1 MIKSFTVKG
10 YKKLNHFE
18 LRDLSRINLIT
29 GESDLGKS
37 CILESLF
44 AFCSG
49 NDVNMLIRGSSYRI
63 SRYDLNALDSSYS
76 DMLYLLYS
84 FYKRESMPLNMSFG
98 ATYDDDNK
106 TREFKHSV
114 VFTDLINKICD
125 FAVAKDELQQFFD
138 TYNKTL
144 ETDISD
150 ESFKRNLAFDPVLA
164 HWTVED
170 SKADICSYPITRFN
184 TDTSNA
190 AHPVAVSYID
200 ILQHSFLIPFVNLI
214 KSLQKNDL
222 LDTVVADLKEIFPN
236 LDTIKLIK
244 IPDGKIY
251 PFVIDVNGEVRPVFS
266 FGECLQRCFYI
277 LGSVFAYSD
286 GLLLLNDADYGIDYR
301 VQQDFFKLLLKHARK
316 NNTQIFMVSNNLGF
330 MDHLILSSQEES
342 ALEEL
347 RVITINNLDNNVMC
361 HRILSGSD
369 AYKARFGFEMDLR

>member
-1 MIKSFTVKG
+1 VIKSFTVKG

-29 GESDLGKS
+29 GETDLGKS

-84 FYKRESMPLNMSFG
+84 FFNRESMPLTMSFG

-106 TREFKHSV
+106 TRDFKHSV
-114 VFTDLINKICD
+114 VFTDLIKEICD
-125 FAVAKDELQQFFD
+125 FDVAKDELQQFFD

-150 ESFKRNLAFDPVLA
+150 ESFKRKLSFDPVLA

-170 SKADICSYPITRFN
+170 SKRDATSYAMTRFN

-190 AHPVAVSYID
+190 THPVAVSYID
-200 ILQHSFLIPFVNLI
+200 ILQHTFLIPFVNLI
-214 KSLQKNDL
+214 KSLQKKDL
-222 LDTVVADLKEIFPN
+222 LDTVVADLKVIFPN
-236 LDTIKLIK
+236 LDTIKIIK
-244 IPDGKIY
+244 MPDGKLY
-251 PFVIDVNGEVRPVFS
+251 PFVKDVNGEVRPIFS

-277 LGSVFAYSD
+277 LGSVFSYSD

-301 VQQDFFKLLLKHARK
+301 VQHDFFKLLLKYARK
-316 NNTQIFMVSNNLGF
+316 NNTQIFMVSNNQDF
-330 MDHLILSSQEES
+330 MDNLILVSEEET

-347 RVITINNLDNNVMC
+347 RVITIKTSENDAMK
-361 HRILSGSD
+361 HRTLSGTE
-369 AYKARFGFEMDLR
+369 AHRARFSFQLDLR

>member
-1 MIKSFTVKG
+1 
-10 YKKLNHFE
+10 
-18 LRDLSRINLIT
+18 
-29 GESDLGKS
+29 
-37 CILESLF
+37 
-44 AFCSG
+44 
-49 NDVNMLIRGSSYRI
+49 MLIRGTSYRI
-63 SRYDLNALDSSYS
+63 SCYDLNALDSSYS

-84 FYKRESMPLNMSFG
+84 FSKRDSMPLTMSFG

-125 FAVAKDELQQFFD
+125 FDVAKDELQQFFD

-144 ETDISD
+144 ETDITD
-150 ESFKRNLAFDPVLA
+150 ESFKRNLAYDPVLA

-170 SKADICSYPITRFN
+170 SNAGTSSYPITRFN
-184 TDTSNA
+184 TDTSDA
-190 AHPVAVSYID
+190 THPVAVSYID
-200 ILQHSFLIPFVNLI
+200 ILQHTFLIPFVNLI

-222 LDTVVADLKEIFPN
+222 LDTVVADLKVIFPY

-244 IPDGKIY
+244 MPDGKIY
-251 PFVIDVNGEVRPVFS
+251 PFVIDVNGEVRPIFS

-277 LGSVFAYSD
+277 IGSVFAYPD
-286 GLLLLNDADYGIDYR
+286 GLLLLNDADYGIDFR
-301 VQQDFFKLLLKHARK
+301 VQQDFFKLLLKYSRQ
-316 NNTQIFMVSNNLGF
+316 NNTQIFMVSNNQSF
-330 MDHLILSSQEES
+330 MDHLILSSQEDS

-347 RVITINNLDNNVMC
+347 RVITIKNLNNNVLC

>member
-1 MIKSFTVKG
+1 
-10 YKKLNHFE
+10 
-18 LRDLSRINLIT
+18 
-29 GESDLGKS
+29 
-37 CILESLF
+37 
-44 AFCSG
+44 
-49 NDVNMLIRGSSYRI
+49 MLIRGSSYRI
-63 SRYDLNALDSSYS
+63 SRYDLNVLDSSYS

-84 FYKRESMPLNMSFG
+84 FSKRDSMPLTMSFC

-125 FAVAKDELQQFFD
+125 FDVAKDELQQFFD

-164 HWTVED
+164 YWTVED
-170 SKADICSYPITRFN
+170 SKRDATSYAMTRFK

-190 AHPVAVSYID
+190 THPVAVSYID
-200 ILQHSFLIPFVNLI
+200 ILQHTFLITFVNLI

-222 LDTVVADLKEIFPN
+222 LDTVVADLKVIFPN
-236 LDTIKLIK
+236 LVTIKLIK
-244 IPDGKIY
+244 MPDEKIY
-251 PFVIDVNGEVRPVFS
+251 PFVIDVNGEVRPIFS

-277 LGSVFAYSD
+277 LGSVFAYPD
-286 GLLLLNDADYGIDYR
+286 GLLLLNDADYGIDFR
-301 VQQDFFKLLLKHARK
+301 VQQDFFKLLLKYSRQ
-316 NNTQIFMVSNNLGF
+316 NNTQIFMVSNNQSF
-330 MDHLILSSQEES
+330 MDHLILSSQEDS

-347 RVITINNLDNNVMC
+347 RVITIKNLNNNVLC

>member
-10 YKKLNHFE
+10 YKKLKHFE

-37 CILESLF
+37 CILESMF

-84 FYKRESMPLNMSFG
+84 FSKRDSMPLTMSFG

-125 FAVAKDELQQFFD
+125 FDVAKDELQQFFD

-164 HWTVED
+164 YWTVED
-170 SKADICSYPITRFN
+170 SKRDATSYAITRFN
-184 TDTSNA
+184 TDTSDA
-190 AHPVAVSYID
+190 THPVAVSYID
-200 ILQHSFLIPFVNLI
+200 ILQHTFLIPFVNLI

-222 LDTVVADLKEIFPN
+222 LDTVFADLKVIFPN
-236 LDTIKLIK
+236 LDTIKLITL
-244 IPDGKIY
+244 PDGKRY
-251 PFVIDVNGEVRPVFS
+251 PLVQDVEGVLKPIFS

-277 LGSVFAYSD
+277 LGSVFAYPD
-286 GLLLLNDADYGIDYR
+286 GLLLLNDADYGIDFR
-301 VQQDFFKLLLKHARK
+301 VQQGFFKLLLKYSRQ
-316 NNTQIFMVSNNLGF
+316 NNTQIFMVSNNQSF

-342 ALEEL
+342 SLEEL
-347 RVITINNLDNNVMC
+347 RVITIKNLNNNVMC
-361 HRILSGSD
+361 HRILSGAD
-369 AYKARFGFEMDLR
+369 AYNARFGVEMDLR

>member
-10 YKKLNHFE
+10 YKKLNHFM
-18 LRDLSRINLIT
+18 LSDLSRINLIT
-29 GESDLGKS
+29 GETDLGKS
-37 CILESLF
+37 CILESMF

-63 SRYDLNALDSSYS
+63 SRYDLNALDFSYS

-84 FYKRESMPLNMSFG
+84 FSKRDSMPLTMSFC

-125 FAVAKDELQQFFD
+125 FDVAKDELQQFFD
-138 TYNKTL
+138 TYNETL

-170 SKADICSYPITRFN
+170 SNADICSYPITRFN
-184 TDTSNA
+184 TDTSDA
-190 AHPVAVSYID
+190 THPVAVSYID
-200 ILQHSFLIPFVNLI
+200 ILQHTFLIPFVNLI

-222 LDTVVADLKEIFPN
+222 LDSVVAVLKVIFPY

-244 IPDGKIY
+244 MPDGKIY
-251 PFVIDVNGEVRPVFS
+251 PFVIDVNGEVRPIFS

-277 LGSVFAYSD
+277 LGSVFAYPD
-286 GLLLLNDADYGIDYR
+286 GLLLLNDADYGIDFR
-301 VQQDFFKLLLKHARK
+301 VQQGFFKLLLKYARQ

-330 MDHLILSSQEES
+330 MDHLILSSQEDS
-342 ALEEL
+342 ALAEL
-347 RVITINNLDNNVMC
+347 RVITIKNLNNNVLC

>member
-1 MIKSFTVKG
+1 M
-10 YKKLNHFE
+10 
-18 LRDLSRINLIT
+18 
-29 GESDLGKS
+29 
-37 CILESLF
+37 F

-84 FYKRESMPLNMSFG
+84 FSKRDSMPLTMSFG

-125 FAVAKDELQQFFD
+125 FDVAKDELQQFFD

-164 HWTVED
+164 YWTVED
-170 SKADICSYPITRFN
+170 SKRDATSYAITRFN
-184 TDTSNA
+184 TDTSDA
-190 AHPVAVSYID
+190 THPVAVSYID
-200 ILQHSFLIPFVNLI
+200 ILQHTFLIPFVNLI

-222 LDTVVADLKEIFPN
+222 LDTVFADLKVIFPN
-236 LDTIKLIK
+236 LDTIKLITL
-244 IPDGKIY
+244 PDGKRY
-251 PFVIDVNGEVRPVFS
+251 PLVQDVEGVLKPIFS

-277 LGSVFAYSD
+277 LGSVFAYPD
-286 GLLLLNDADYGIDYR
+286 GLLLLNDADYGIDFR
-301 VQQDFFKLLLKHARK
+301 VQQGFFKLLLKYSRQ

-342 ALEEL
+342 SLEEL
-347 RVITINNLDNNVMC
+347 RVITIKNLNNNVLC

>member
-10 YKKLNHFE
+10 YKKLKHFE

-37 CILESLF
+37 CILESMF

-84 FYKRESMPLNMSFG
+84 FSKRDSMPLTMSFG

-125 FAVAKDELQQFFD
+125 FDVAKDELQQFFD

-164 HWTVED
+164 YWTVED
-170 SKADICSYPITRFN
+170 SKRDATSYAITRFN
-184 TDTSNA
+184 TDTSDA
-190 AHPVAVSYID
+190 THPVAVSYID
-200 ILQHSFLIPFVNLI
+200 ILQHTFLIPFVNLI

-222 LDTVVADLKEIFPN
+222 LDTVFADLKVIFPN
-236 LDTIKLIK
+236 LDTIKLITL
-244 IPDGKIY
+244 PDGKRY
-251 PFVIDVNGEVRPVFS
+251 PLVQDVEGVLKPIFS

-277 LGSVFAYSD
+277 LGSVFAYPD
-286 GLLLLNDADYGIDYR
+286 GLLLFNDADYGIDFR
-301 VQQDFFKLLLKHARK
+301 VQQGFFKLLLKYSRQ
-316 NNTQIFMVSNNLGF
+316 NNTQIFMVSNNQSF

-342 ALEEL
+342 SLEEL
-347 RVITINNLDNNVMC
+347 RVITIKNLNNNVLC

>member
-1 MIKSFTVKG
+1 
-10 YKKLNHFE
+10 
-18 LRDLSRINLIT
+18 
-29 GESDLGKS
+29 
-37 CILESLF
+37 
-44 AFCSG
+44 
-49 NDVNMLIRGSSYRI
+49 
-63 SRYDLNALDSSYS
+63 
-76 DMLYLLYS
+76 
-84 FYKRESMPLNMSFG
+84 MSFG

-125 FAVAKDELQQFFD
+125 FDVAKDELQQFFD

-164 HWTVED
+164 YWTVED
-170 SKADICSYPITRFN
+170 SKRDATSYAMTRFK

-190 AHPVAVSYID
+190 THPVAVSYID
-200 ILQHSFLIPFVNLI
+200 ILQHTFLIPFVNLI

-222 LDTVVADLKEIFPN
+222 LDTVVADLKVIFPN
-236 LDTIKLIK
+236 LVTIKLIK
-244 IPDGKIY
+244 MLDEKIY
-251 PFVIDVNGEVRPVFS
+251 PFVIDVNGEVRPIFS

-277 LGSVFAYSD
+277 LGSVFDYPD
-286 GLLLLNDADYGIDYR
+286 VLLLLNDADYGFDYR
-301 VQQDFFKLLLKHARK
+301 VQQDFFKLLLKYSRQ

-330 MDHLILSSQEES
+330 KDHLILSSQEES

-347 RVITINNLDNNVMC
+347 RVITIKNLDNNVMC
-361 HRILSGSD
+361 HRILSGSH

>member
-49 NDVNMLIRGSSYRI
+49 NDVSMLIRGASYRI

-84 FYKRESMPLNMSFG
+84 FSKRESMPLTMSFG

-125 FAVAKDELQQFFD
+125 FDVAKDDLQQFFD

-144 ETDISD
+144 ETDITD

-170 SKADICSYPITRFN
+170 SNADTCSYPITRFN
-184 TDTSNA
+184 TDTSDA
-190 AHPVAVSYID
+190 THPVAVSYID
-200 ILQHSFLIPFVNLI
+200 ILQHTFLIPFVNLI

-222 LDTVVADLKEIFPN
+222 LDTVVADLKVIFPY

-244 IPDGKIY
+244 MPDGKIY
-251 PFVIDVNGEVRPVFS
+251 PFVIDVDGEVRPIFS

-277 LGSVFAYSD
+277 LGSVFAYPD
-286 GLLLLNDADYGIDYR
+286 GLLLLNDVDYGIDYR
-301 VQQDFFKLLLKHARK
+301 VQQDFFKLLLKYARK

-330 MDHLILSSQEES
+330 MDHLILSSQEEG

-347 RVITINNLDNNVMC
+347 RVITIKNLDNNVMC